1 MATTQQGIAALGA
14 RVHLFVRPECRGRF
28 ISLSGH
34 ILGCAVA
41 ERDFGLPYPILAVSF
56 GA

>member
-1 MATTQQGIAALGA
+1 MAATQQGIAALGA